1 MKNKK
6 GSFIKF
12 SLATTGIFYIINKW
26 IDSSSASKQTS
37 SARGKFYHWK
47 QGDIFYK
54 KLGDKGTP
62 LLLIHDL
69 SPFNASFEWN
79 DIIDSLKEDFTIY
92 VLDLPGCGK
101 SDKPAIT
108 FTNYYFVQML
118 ADFVND
124 VIGEPAY
131 VAATGLSG
139 SFVIMATQLYQDLFK
154 HIILINPQSISQLKR
169 QPDHYSKALQ
179 TLLDLPF
186 IGTTAYY
193 IMFNHMNTEYH
204 WTEKATFNP
213 FCIDQR
219 ILKSSYDASHAG
231 NGFGKY
237 LLGSIDGNYMNVNI
251 SKALASI
258 KVPVHLIFGEQNTG
272 YHEALSEYRKLN
284 TNITGEIIGDCK
296 MYPHIETPED
306 VVESFYTYLP

>member
-1 MKNKK
+1 MKKKK

-12 SLATTGIFYIINKW
+12 SLATAGMFHVINKW
-26 IDSSSASKQTS
+26 IDSSSTSKQSS
-37 SARGKFYHWK
+37 SAKGKFYHWK

-54 KLGDKGTP
+54 KIGDEGTP

-79 DIIDSLKEDFTIY
+79 EIMDSFKGDFTVY

-108 FTNYYFVQML
+108 FTNYYYVQML
-118 ADFVND
+118 ADFIKD
-124 VIGEPAY
+124 VIGEPTC

-139 SFVIMATQLYQDLFK
+139 SFVLMATQLYQDLFK
-154 HIILINPQSISQLKR
+154 HIILVNPLSISQLKR
-169 QPDHYSKALQ
+169 QPGRHSKILQ
-179 TLLDLPF
+179 ILLDLPF

-193 IMFNHMNTEYH
+193 TMFNHMNTEYH
-204 WTEKATFNP
+204 WTEKETFNP

-237 LLGSIDGNYMNVNI
+237 LLVSVDGNYLNVNI
-251 SKALASI
+251 SKALTSTEI
-258 KVPVHLIFGEQNTG
+258 PVHLIFGEQNTG

-284 TNITGEIIGDCK
+284 DNITCEIIGDCK
-296 MYPHIETPED
+296 KYPHIETPED
-306 VVESFYTYLP
+306 VIESFYTYLQ